1 MSKEIYTERDFAQ
14 VFVKD
19 EVTYVPH
26 YTKVGE
32 YVGPGYSGLRS
43 DPTYSSDELKAHGA
57 KETTTLLWRRPKTK
71 N

>member
-1 MSKEIYTERDFAQ
+1 MIKDIYAERDFVK

-19 EVTYVPH
+19 DVTYVPH
-26 YTKVGE
+26 YMKAGV

-43 DPTYSSDELKAHGA
+43 DPTYSSDTLREHGA
-57 KETTTLLWRRPKTK
+57 KEMTNLLWRRPK